1 MTNPADQ
8 TPDDTSGK
16 APSSPQDG
24 RKDPAGG
31 PDTGKGSDK
40 PQTGKIDKQDHDD
53 ADTFSKEYVQR
64 LRGEAAASRVKAK
77 RVDVVTQRLVTSM
90 AAQTN
95 RLADPTDL
103 PFSPDLL
110 DDDGL
115 PDESKIAEAIEQ
127 LLAKKP
133 HLASRRPQD
142 SDVGQGAQAEADN
155 VSLADLLRAGA

>member
-1 MTNPADQ
+1 MPDTDDQ
-8 TPDDTSGK
+8 TPDDPYGK
-16 APSSPQDG
+16 APSGPQDG

-31 PDTGKGSDK
+31 QDTGDGGQK
-40 PQTGKIDKQDHDD
+40 PQEQNTEDGP
-53 ADTFSKEYVQR
+53 DTFSKDYVQR
-64 LRGEAAASRVKAK
+64 LRDEAAGHRVKAK
-77 RVDVVTQRLVTSM
+77 RADALAQRLVTAM

-103 PFSPDLL
+103 AYSDDLL
-110 DDDGL
+110 DDDGY
-115 PDESKIAEAIEQ
+115 PDELKVAEAIEE

-155 VSLADLLRAGA
+155 VSLADLLRMGA

>member
-8 TPDDTSGK
+8 TPGDTSGK

-31 PDTGKGSDK
+31 PDTGKAPTDRTDK
-40 PQTGKIDKQDHDD
+40 ITEDDRQTFDR
-53 ADTFSKEYVQR
+53 AYVER
-64 LRGEAAASRVKAK
+64 LRDEAAAHRIKSK

-155 VSLADLLRAGA
+155 VSLADLLRMGA